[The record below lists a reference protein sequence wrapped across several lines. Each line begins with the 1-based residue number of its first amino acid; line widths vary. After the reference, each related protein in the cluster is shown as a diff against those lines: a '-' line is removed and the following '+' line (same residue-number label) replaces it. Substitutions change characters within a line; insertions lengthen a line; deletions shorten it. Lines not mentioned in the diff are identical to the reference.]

1 MSVASEEALDAITR
15 LEQLPLTRFHM
26 KLRFVIGVATF
37 FDLFDAIMIAFVV
50 PALIAPWRLTPPQIG
65 VLISAAYVG
74 QFVGA
79 LGFGW
84 LAGKIGRR
92 RTILITTVFYG
103 VGSLMVA
110 ASWNYPSMLLLR
122 VLQGIGLGGE
132 VPVAS
137 AYLSEWVAASR
148 RGRYVAFFELS
159 APLGILVAGLLGA
172 WVVPQFGWRWMFII
186 GALPALL
193 VFPLRR
199 QIPESPRFLLKMK
212 RYDEAERIIASLE
225 REAANS
231 KAAGAPAM
239 ERGEKAP
246 LPNFIKRAWIVGL
259 VWFAC
264 YFINY
269 GLTGWLPAIYR
280 SVFHLDVATSL
291 RYGLATSVAG
301 VIGAILCGL
310 LIDRIGRR
318 AWFVLAFVAA
328 AVPLLALA
336 WMGSVEALTV
346 VALCSAA
353 YVFVSG
359 CSAALYLY
367 TPEIFPTG
375 TRALGVGVGSACAR
389 VASAVAP
396 VLVGL
401 LLSQATASAVFV
413 MFGAV
418 ALFGALISISL
429 YETAGRGLEVIVG
442 ERLVR
447 VE

>member
-1 MSVASEEALDAITR
+1 
-15 LEQLPLTRFHM
+15 
-26 KLRFVIGVATF
+26 
-37 FDLFDAIMIAFVV
+37 
-50 PALIAPWRLTPPQIG
+50 
-65 VLISAAYVG
+65 
-74 QFVGA
+74 
-79 LGFGW
+79 
-84 LAGKIGRR
+84 
-92 RTILITTVFYG
+92 
-103 VGSLMVA
+103 
-110 ASWNYPSMLLLR
+110 MLLLR
-122 VLQGIGLGGE
+122 ALQGIGLGGE

-148 RGRYVAFFELS
+148 RGRYVVFFEFA
-159 APLGILVAGLLGA
+159 APLGILAAGVLGA
-172 WVVPQFGWRWMFII
+172 WVVPQFGWRWMFVI

-199 QIPESPRFLLKMK
+199 RIPESPRFLLKTK
-212 RYDEAERIIASLE
+212 RHDEAELIVASFEQEAWKAKAPIA
-225 REAANS
+225 RAT
-231 KAAGAPAM
+231 
-239 ERGEKAP
+239 ERGGTAA
-246 LPNFIKRAWIVGL
+246 LPNLVPRAWTVGL
-259 VWFAC
+259 LWFAC

-310 LIDRIGRR
+310 LIDRIGRW
-318 AWFVLAFVAA
+318 AWFVLAFLAA

-336 WMGSVEALTV
+336 QMRPTEALPV
-346 VALCSAA
+346 MALCSVA

-375 TRALGVGVGSACAR
+375 ARALGVGAGSACAR

-396 VLVGL
+396 ILVGL
-401 LLSQATASAVFV
+401 LLSRSAAAAVFL

-418 ALFGALISISL
+418 GLLGALLSVSL
-429 YETAGRGLEVIVG
+429 HETAGRRLEAIVG
-442 ERLVR
+442 ERFDRLG
-447 VE
+447 